1 MSHTKDRFFE
11 HVAPMVIEQALI
23 NLVTHYGQWSVLIGS
38 FFFGESVIIS
48 AGFLSATGLWPLQNV
63 YLLALIG
70 TVTSDAVWFLFGQ
83 TILTRTQKMQQSSER
98 YKHVVD
104 KIEHITGNKP
114 FLILLFIKFLY
125 GTRILTILYLAHR
138 KMRLATFLL
147 FDTIGTFIWLVAML
161 GIGWLAG
168 RGVVNILPQA
178 MQFEYAFTLLVAV
191 GLLFKLIMV
200 WMKSR
205 KP

>member
-1 MSHTKDRFFE
+1 MG
-11 HVAPMVIEQALI
+11 IEQTLLD
-23 NLVTHYGQWSVLIGS
+23 LVTHYGQWSIFFGS

-48 AGFLSATGLWPLQNV
+48 GGFLSATGIWPLQNV
-63 YLLALIG
+63 YILALVG
-70 TVTSDAVWFLFGQ
+70 TVASDTIWFLFGQ
-83 TILTRTQKMQQSSER
+83 TILTRTHRLQESSER
-98 YKHVVD
+98 YKRVVE
-104 KIEHITGNKP
+104 KIERITGNKP

-125 GTRILTILYLAHR
+125 GTRILTILYLANR

-147 FDTIGTFIWLVAML
+147 FDTIGTLIWLVVML

-168 RGVVNILPQA
+168 RGIVNILPQVE
-178 MQFEYAFTLLVAV
+178 QLQYAFTILVVVALV
-191 GLLFKLIMV
+191 SKLTMV